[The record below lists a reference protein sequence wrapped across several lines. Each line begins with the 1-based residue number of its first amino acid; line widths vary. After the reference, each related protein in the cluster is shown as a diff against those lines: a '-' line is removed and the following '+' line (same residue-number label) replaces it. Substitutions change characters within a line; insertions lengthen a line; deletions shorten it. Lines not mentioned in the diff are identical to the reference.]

1 MVWYGKYNI
10 YLFYYIVVYI
20 WRLYVLPSS
29 QNVSISSL
37 SCFVS
42 SFYFISK
49 GQEFYL
55 PLKFTELTFQVIEN
69 SWDLMQ

>member
-37 SCFVS
+37 SYFVS